1 MECKAVRAARVGAR
15 LRYAGFGAAFKQSL
29 IEDLGPWT
37 LSASGWGETL
47 PHEDNRITL
56 DPDVKDKWGIPAA
69 RLDVRWR
76 DNERAMDKDM
86 MTAMAEM
93 LDAAGCTNVRQHGSN
108 NPPGHCIHE
117 MGGARMSRKASDGVV
132 NQWNQAWD
140 VKNSFPDRR
149 LMHGQLR
156 VPESEHHVHGD
167 HGSGCSAC
175 GGRHETRRGLMRNV
189 SRRQVLG
196 TLGTLGAAAA
206 LPTNLS
212 LAEVARPAARLKQS
226 VSRWCYGRIPL
237 DDLCEAAK
245 TIGYKSV
252 ELLSEK
258 EWEVPKKHGMAC
270 AMANGLRH
278 HSRRLQSSGQPRQ
291 ARGRRGANDS
301 ARRGGRVPNI
311 VVFSGNRA
319 GLSDGEGIANC
330 IAGLK
335 RVTPTAERHNV
346 TLCLEMLNSKVD
358 HKDYQ
363 ADHTAWAVQVVQGR
377 QLAAPQAAI

>member
-1 MECKAVRAARVGAR
+1 
-15 LRYAGFGAAFKQSL
+15 
-29 IEDLGPWT
+29 
-37 LSASGWGETL
+37 
-47 PHEDNRITL
+47 
-56 DPDVKDKWGIPAA
+56 
-69 RLDVRWR
+69 
-76 DNERAMDKDM
+76 
-86 MTAMAEM
+86 
-93 LDAAGCTNVRQHGSN
+93 
-108 NPPGHCIHE
+108 
-117 MGGARMSRKASDGVV
+117 
-132 NQWNQAWD
+132 
-140 VKNSFPDRR
+140 
-149 LMHGQLR
+149 
-156 VPESEHHVHGD
+156 
-167 HGSGCSAC
+167 
-175 GGRHETRRGLMRNV
+175 MRTV

-237 DDLCEAAK
+237 DELCEAAK

-270 AMANGLRH
+270 AMANGFGTIPVGFNRPDNHDKLVADAERMIP
-278 HSRRLQSSGQPRQ
+278 LVAAAG
-291 ARGRRGANDS
+291 
-301 ARRGGRVPNI
+301 VPNI

-363 ADHTAWAVQVVQGR
+363 ADHTAWAVQVVQGVNSPR
-377 QLAAPQAAI
+377 LKLLYDIYHMQIMDGDVIATVRANFGHIAHFHTGGVPGRAEIDDTQELNYRRVMQAIADLGFTGYVGQEFVPKRDPLTSLKQAFEICDV